1 MDIKDIKS
9 TAEFSSEKMK
19 KINLFQT
26 ENVLC
31 DIYALEPGQA
41 QNPHTHHDSDKI
53 YMAITGQARVKISG
67 EEQILKENQIVIAP
81 AGQEHGISNPGP
93 ERLSV
98 LVFMAP
104 VHIHKH

>member
-1 MDIKDIKS
+1 MDIKDIRKA
-9 TAEFSSEKMK
+9 AEFSTEKMK

-26 ENVLC
+26 ELVLC
-31 DIYALEPGQA
+31 DVYALEPGQG

-53 YMAITGQARVKISG
+53 YMVISGKAKVTIGG
-67 EEQILKENQIVIAP
+67 EEQLLEENQIVIAP
-81 AGQEHGISNPGP
+81 SGQEHGVSNPGDG
-93 ERLSV
+93 RLSL

>member
-1 MDIKDIKS
+1 MDIKDI
-9 TAEFSSEKMK
+9 TNAAEFSTEKMK

-26 ENVLC
+26 EHVLC
-31 DIYALEPGQA
+31 DVYALEPGQA

-53 YMAITGQARVKISG
+53 YMVISGQANVKIGG
-67 EEQILKENQIVIAP
+67 EEKILRENQIVIAP
-81 AGQEHGISNPGP
+81 AGQEHGISNPGS